1 MPLLM
6 IDLDNT
12 LVDRDAAFRE
22 AGSVFLAEHALPV
35 DDLAWLM
42 SVDANGYTPRQDV
55 ARALAERYAAA
66 VSGAAVR
73 DLLDRGAADRVV
85 LAAATRDALDRAV
98 GAGWTCVIVTNGR
111 VEQQEA
117 KIRHTGLDGI
127 VHGWVVSEAVGCK
140 KPAPEIFRVAAA
152 AVGASLRGAWV
163 IGDSPHADI
172 GGANG
177 LDDVRSVWVS
187 GGRPWGDETFRPT
200 HITDDA
206 ASALNYIVGRD
217 RRS

>member
-1 MPLLM
+1 MALLM

-22 AGSVFLAEHALPV
+22 AASVFLDENALPV

-42 SVDANGYTPRQDV
+42 SVDASGYTPRQDV
-55 ARALAERYAAA
+55 ARALSERYAAA
-66 VSGAAVR
+66 APGAAVR
-73 DLLDRGAADRVV
+73 DFLDRGAADRVV

-98 GAGWTCVIVTNGR
+98 DAGWTCVIVTNGR

-140 KPAPEIFRVAAA
+140 KPAPEIFRAAAA
-152 AVGASLRGAWV
+152 AVGAPLRGAWV

-187 GGRPWGDETFRPT
+187 GGRPWTDDTFRPT
-200 HITDDA
+200 HVTDDA
-206 ASALNYIVGRD
+206 ASALAHVAEQHY
-217 RRS
+217 